1 MPGSRSATHRPS
13 AEAPVKSDLVKM
25 DAHAITSE
33 EYDEI
38 PELTDSMLER
48 VDFYSGD
55 RFVRRGPPDM
65 APGMTDGPDTIR
77 LLPDVAA
84 HFRAQGPGWQA
95 RVNALLLEAVER
107 GRGETPR

>member
-1 MPGSRSATHRPS
+1 M
-13 AEAPVKSDLVKM
+13 KSDLVKM

-38 PELTDSMLER
+38 PELTDAMLER
-48 VDFYSGD
+48 ADFYSGD

-65 APGMTDGPDTIR
+65 APGMADGPDTIR

-107 GRGETPR
+107 ERGETPR